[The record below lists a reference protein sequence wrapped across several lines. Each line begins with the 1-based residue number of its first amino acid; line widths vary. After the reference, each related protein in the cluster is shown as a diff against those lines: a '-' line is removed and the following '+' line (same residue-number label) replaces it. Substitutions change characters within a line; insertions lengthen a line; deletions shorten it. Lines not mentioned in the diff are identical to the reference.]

1 MATLTSA
8 DLRRR
13 LVLQPRHY
21 QFADADN
28 LYDLNWVDV
37 AARLVAPRAAGKIVR
52 TRLATWELASMATHV
67 AQMAAGER
75 AQWQPRFFD
84 SGLHLAMRRSN
95 DRPDLVDVVALV
107 SAVSGPLPVDIGQ
120 HWRGDRLVHTAGF
133 DGLRFSCSRGGLE
146 LFAHELQVLARAFPQ
161 RQLLG
166 VG

>member
-13 LVLQPRHY
+13 LVLQPRRY
-21 QFADADN
+21 QFNDADN
-28 LYDLNWVDV
+28 LYDLNWIDV
-37 AARLVAPRAAGKIVR
+37 VARLVAPRSAGKVVR
-52 TRLATWELASMATHV
+52 TRLATWELASMAAHV

-84 SGLHLAMRRSN
+84 SGLHLAMRRSSE
-95 DRPDLVDVVALV
+95 RPDQVEVVVLL
-107 SAVSGPLPVDIGQ
+107 SAVSGPLPVDISQ
-120 HWRGDRLVHTAGF
+120 HWQGDRLHRAEGF

-146 LFAHELQVLARAFPQ
+146 LFAHELQLLARAFPQ